1 MRFMA
6 LARRL
11 FAILMVLAAAS
22 VSTPA
27 QEKEKQAAQ
36 EKANPPAEQKQK
48 AAAVKRYVAYVGT
61 YTEKTKSKGIYAFRF
76 DEASGKLSSLGVAA
90 ESQNPSFLAVH
101 PSGKYLYAVNETS
114 KFGNEESGAVSAFSI
129 DRKSGKLTLLN
140 QVASRGAG
148 PCHISLDK
156 TGHYVLVANYDA
168 GTVAVFPMQ
177 EGGQL
182 GKYTGFAKHTGQ
194 SVNKERQEG
203 PHAHW
208 IGTSPDNQFLLTA
221 DLGIDR
227 VLVSKFHLPDGA
239 FTANKSNAGAKLKA
253 GAGPRHAAFSPSGKF
268 FYVASELNATVT
280 TYSYNAK
287 EGTLHE
293 LQVLSTLPKDFS
305 GANEVAEIAVH
316 PNGKFLYVS
325 NRGRDS
331 LAVFSI
337 DPRKGTLKPVADIA
351 TQGKTPRNF
360 AIDPTGKF
368 LLAANEESNT
378 IVVFNIDPSTGSLTL
393 AGEVVDGPAPVCI
406 VFLPFE

>member
-1 MRFMA
+1 MSF
-6 LARRL
+6 ARRL
-11 FAILMVLAAAS
+11 FAILFALAAANAS
-22 VSTPA
+22 A
-27 QEKEKQAAQ
+27 HAQ

-48 AAAVKRYVAYVGT
+48 PAAPKRYFAYIGT

-76 DEASGKLSSLGVAA
+76 DDTSGKLSTLGAVA
-90 ESQNPSFLAVH
+90 ETSNPSFLALH

-114 KFGNEESGAVSAFSI
+114 EFGSEKSGAVSAFSI
-129 DRKSGKLTLLN
+129 DRKTGKLTLLN

-156 TGHYVLVANYDA
+156 TGHYVLVANYDS
-168 GTVAVFPMQ
+168 GTVAVFPVQ
-177 EGGQL
+177 DNGQL
-182 GKYTGFAKHTGQ
+182 GKYTGFAKHAGQ

-208 IGTSPDNQFLLTA
+208 IATSPDNQFLLTA

-239 FTANKSNAGAKLKA
+239 FTANKSNSGAKLKA

-268 FYVASELNATVT
+268 FYVASELNSTVT
-280 TYSYNAK
+280 AYSYNAK

-293 LQVLSTLPKDFS
+293 LQAVSTLPKDFS
-305 GANEVAEIAVH
+305 GSNDVAEIAVH
-316 PNGKFLYVS
+316 PSGKFLYVS

-360 AIDPTGKF
+360 ALDPTGKF

-393 AGEVVDGPAPVCI
+393 TGQVAEVPSPVCI
-406 VFLPFE
+406 VFFAVE

>member
-1 MRFMA
+1 MRPKA

-11 FAILMVLAAAS
+11 FAILLVLAAAT
-22 VSTPA
+22 VSAPG

-36 EKANPPAEQKQK
+36 EKASPPAEQKQK
-48 AAAVKRYVAYVGT
+48 AAAPKRYLAYVGT

-76 DEASGKLSSLGVAA
+76 DDSSGKLSSLAVVA
-90 ESQNPSFLAVH
+90 ESPNPSFLAVH
-101 PSGKYLYAVNETS
+101 PNGKYLYAVNETS
-114 KFGNEESGAVSAFSI
+114 EFGTEKSGAVSAFST

-156 TGHYVLVANYDA
+156 TGHYALVANYDA
-168 GTVAVFPMQ
+168 GTVAVFPVQ
-177 EGGQL
+177 DNGQL
-182 GKYTGFAKHTGQ
+182 GKYTGFAKHSGQ
-194 SVNKERQEG
+194 SVNKERQEA

-208 IGTSPDNQFLLTA
+208 IATSPDNQFLLTA

-227 VLVSKFHLPDGA
+227 VLISKFHLPDGA
-239 FTANKSNAGAKLKA
+239 FTTKSNSGVKLKA

-280 TYSYNAK
+280 AYSYDAK

-293 LQVLSTLPKDFS
+293 LQVVSTLPKDFT

-316 PNGKFLYVS
+316 PSGKFLYVS

-337 DPRKGTLKPVADIA
+337 DPKKGTLKPVADIA

-360 AIDPTGKF
+360 VIDPTGKF
-368 LLAANEESNT
+368 LLAANQESNS
-378 IVVFNIDPSTGSLTL
+378 IVVFNIDLATGVLTL
-393 AGEVVDGPAPVCI
+393 TGQVAEVPAPVCI
-406 VFLPFE
+406 VFLPIE